1 LKDKP
6 FVKDTLYSNKHKAKQ
21 ETAKLNAS
29 LIPSSIQ
36 SAKAKTVIGNTN
48 PPGKVLNKIENEYV
62 SSKKNLQFIYSK
74 EKHAFHSSLLKSID
88 ATDRSGLIIQTE
100 DTVESHR
107 DSINKENLI
116 GSKVESTR
124 PKTYHISATFK
135 SPAGTPRVANE
146 TLKSST
152 LANTSK
158 ILNARKSH
166 DISYLSK
173 HKKKKSNELGIQ
185 VSASNPIKNRSSD
198 IKGNQD

>member
-1 LKDKP
+1 MSTVNL
-6 FVKDTLYSNKHKAKQ
+6 SHNH
-21 ETAKLNAS
+21 LNNW
-29 LIPSSIQ
+29 I
-36 SAKAKTVIGNTN
+36 
-48 PPGKVLNKIENEYV
+48 
-62 SSKKNLQFIYSK
+62 
-74 EKHAFHSSLLKSID
+74 EKHAFQSSLLKSID
-88 ATDRSGLIIQTE
+88 ATDRSGLLIQTE

-116 GSKVESTR
+116 GSKVETTK

-146 TLKSST
+146 TLKSSN
-152 LANTSK
+152 LSNTSK

-185 VSASNPIKNRSSD
+185 LNPNSTIKSRTSD
-198 IKGNQD
+198 IKGKEFNINFDSYRRIL